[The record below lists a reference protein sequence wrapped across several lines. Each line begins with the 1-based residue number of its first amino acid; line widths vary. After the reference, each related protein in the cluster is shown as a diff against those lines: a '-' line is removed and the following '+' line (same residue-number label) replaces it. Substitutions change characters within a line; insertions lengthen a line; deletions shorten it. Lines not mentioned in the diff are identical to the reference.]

1 MNKLHKLLTVTALA
15 TTLAL
20 AGCWG
25 DDDDDPVA
33 APPTPPPAS
42 TEVPDSAGVSTAAFF
57 AYILSLSGSNESSEP
72 LTLKD
77 SFAVPAE
84 ESAEPTSLP

>member
-1 MNKLHKLLTVTALA
+1 MNKLHKLFTVTALA

-20 AGCWG
+20 AGCW
-25 DDDDDPVA
+25 DDDEDDPVA
-33 APPTPPPAS
+33 APIPPVS

-84 ESAEPTSLP
+84 ESAEPTALP